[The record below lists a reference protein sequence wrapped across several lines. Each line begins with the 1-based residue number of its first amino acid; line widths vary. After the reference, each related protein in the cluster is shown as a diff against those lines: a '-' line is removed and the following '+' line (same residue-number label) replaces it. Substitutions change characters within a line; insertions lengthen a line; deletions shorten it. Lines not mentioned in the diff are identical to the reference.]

1 MPDKLL
7 ILRAE
12 EGPELDLYFLVPEHI
27 WRQGGVYER
36 AQVAVDTAKT
46 SLLNAGK
53 DPADHLEEYKK
64 LLLDQMG
71 SWGFVPP
78 ADVIK
83 EGPWW

>member
-1 MPDKLL
+1 M
-7 ILRAE
+7 
-12 EGPELDLYFLVPEHI
+12 
-27 WRQGGVYER
+27 YER
-36 AQVAVDTAKT
+36 AQSCVDTART

-53 DPADHLEEYKK
+53 DPGDHLEEYKV
-64 LLLDQMG
+64 LLTDQMK